1 MLQIID
7 VDYIEDFRLALAF
20 SDGFEGIVDLKD
32 IFSSHPF
39 RACHQIRRVKG
50 SSQKNQGRSQINPT

>member
-1 MLQIID
+1 MKVNERIKL
-7 VDYIEDFRLALAF
+7 FRT
-20 SDGFEGIVDLKD
+20 LKGWTQEEVAEKLNM
-32 IFSSHPF
+32 SP